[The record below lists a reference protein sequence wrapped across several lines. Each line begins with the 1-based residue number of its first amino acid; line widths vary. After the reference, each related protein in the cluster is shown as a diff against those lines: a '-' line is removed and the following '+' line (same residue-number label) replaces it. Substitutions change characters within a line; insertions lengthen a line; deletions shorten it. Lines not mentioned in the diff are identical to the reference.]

1 MKRLLGSVIGGCFLV
16 AAGAAVA
23 APPGHGQHFDC
34 SDGGSGV
41 SCASDDTGCVPQS
54 KDDPSGGVAAT
65 LKCGDGLSK
74 AFGAAIRSVIK
85 CHIKLADSDF
95 GAKDFDENVC
105 EENDPAK
112 GKAALQKYNAA
123 MTKLTT
129 KAICTQSCLSASNR
143 TALGANVL
151 AQVEAGNQLVY
162 PCPSGT
168 TTTTTTSSTTSTSI
182 GGCSCA
188 GGTPTKTIF
197 TTGIGSGTC
206 GHLDADGNPNFFTL
220 ACGGLYFGGAGVG
233 VPLPSK

>member
-1 MKRLLGSVIGGCFLV
+1 
-16 AAGAAVA
+16 
-23 APPGHGQHFDC
+23 
-34 SDGGSGV
+34 
-41 SCASDDTGCVPQS
+41 
-54 KDDPSGGVAAT
+54 
-65 LKCGDGLSK
+65 
-74 AFGAAIRSVIK
+74 
-85 CHIKLADSDF
+85 SDF

-182 GGCSCA
+182 GGCRCA
-188 GGTPTKTIF
+188 GGTPTQTLF
-197 TTGIGSGTC
+197 PTRLRSRTRGPL
-206 GHLDADGNPNFFTL
+206 HAHGNPNFFPL
-220 ACGGLYFGGAGVG
+220 ACRRPYFGGAAGGV
-233 VPLPSK
+233 